1 MTVDNN
7 IHQKIKKNSEAKIKA
22 NNKYNAKTYKHK
34 AIYIKLKGLQTIDDF
49 LKSRNQ
55 SATQYFYS
63 CLKRDG
69 VIE

>member
-34 AIYIKLKGLQTIDDF
+34 
-49 LKSRNQ
+49 
-55 SATQYFYS
+55 
-63 CLKRDG
+63 
-69 VIE
+69 